1 MNVAQN
7 ITGAL
12 LGLAFFWIGI
22 QHFIN
27 PKAFNEIVPS
37 YLGTPAFWTYSSGVL
52 EIVLGLGI
60 MIPATR
66 TVSARCLVVLVVLMS
81 LANLN
86 MYLNDVPFNGSILST
101 TAHIIRLIIQVV
113 LIIVLLW
120 LGSIL

>member
-1 MNVAQN
+1 MNVARN

-12 LGLAFFWIGI
+12 LGLTFCWIGI

-27 PKAFNEIVPS
+27 LKAFNEIVPS

-52 EIVLGLGI
+52 EIALGLGI
-60 MIPATR
+60 VIPATR
-66 TVSARCLVVLVVLMS
+66 PVSARCLVVLVVLMS

-86 MYLNDVPFNGSILST
+86 MYLNDVPFNGSVLST

-113 LIIVLLW
+113 LVTVLLW
-120 LGSIL
+120 LGSIF

>member
-101 TAHIIRLIIQVV
+101 IAHIIRLIIQVV